1 MIGLFLVLL
10 LGIATTDADTHC
22 LWSFTPSVC
31 LFDIVDKWVS
41 ISQFLCSLC
50 LGHDHFTQGNYLY
63 IFFFVLVYFSVWFHW
78 SSSVD
83 VCISACLPFSE
94 LCVVVCVY
102 RCQSLASLP
111 FSRGSVSDPDE
122 LCCFS
127 KELDWLKINPLVFTL
142 LTGTLLGVQGIT
154 EICWQISPQ

>member
-63 IFFFVLVYFSVWFHW
+63 IFFLFLFTSLSDFIGLPAWMCAFLPVSHFLSCVLWYVCT
-78 SSSVD
+78 D
-83 VCISACLPFSE
+83 VSPLPASLSAGGLY
-94 LCVVVCVY
+94 LIQMNCVVF
-102 RCQSLASLP
+102 QKS
-111 FSRGSVSDPDE
+111 
-122 LCCFS
+122 
-127 KELDWLKINPLVFTL
+127 
-142 LTGTLLGVQGIT
+142 
-154 EICWQISPQ
+154 